1 MTKPTHHVAIAVVN
15 NLKFQAVCNPTK
27 CGWVGSV
34 TDKSMA
40 EFERE
45 MHYLQILDLGT
56 KQHPQ

>member
-1 MTKPTHHVAIAVVN
+1 MAEPTHHVAIAVVTD
-15 NLKFQAVCNPTK
+15 LTFQAVCNPTK

-56 KQHPQ
+56 EQPRQ